1 MIEITD
7 TNDSVGADDE
17 HPSAPMTIGRYEVL
31 RPIGWGDTASVWL
44 ARDPHLD
51 REVALKEVTALRSID
66 RAKVQRFL
74 QEVRRAGSMSHP
86 NIVAVYD
93 HFEAA
98 GTPCIAMEYMPH
110 GSLRRYRGRLD
121 LPQCVGVLEG
131 VLGGLALAEV
141 KGVVHR
147 SLKPENIMVTA
158 EGRVKIADL
167 GIATATHAV
176 CTWAGTTPPR
186 RATMEVSPY
195 SAPEQAGAHP
205 VGPWT
210 DLYSVG
216 VIAGQ
221 LLAGRPT
228 THGLAAPAGDLDPA
242 LSRWVDDLVATD
254 PHKRTS
260 SAYVA
265 WDSLEEIAID
275 LWGPRWRRG
284 ARITAACA
292 QPTRRCRR

>member
-1 MIEITD
+1 MIEMTD
-7 TNDSVGADDE
+7 TNESPCPETDDPPVP
-17 HPSAPMTIGRYEVL
+17 HTIGRYQVL

-44 ARDPHLD
+44 ARDRHLD

-66 RAKVQRFL
+66 RSKVQRFL

-93 HFEAA
+93 HFEA
-98 GTPCIAMEYMPH
+98 GSTPCIAMEYMPH
-110 GSLRRYRGRLD
+110 GSLRRYPGRLD
-121 LPQCVGVLEG
+121 LAQCVGVLEG

-141 KGVVHR
+141 RGVVHR
-147 SLKPENIMVTA
+147 GLKPENIMVTA

-176 CTWAGTTPPR
+176 CTWAGTAPPR
-186 RATMEVSPY
+186 TAMTEASPY
-195 SAPEQAGAHP
+195 SAPEQAGSHP

-216 VIAGQ
+216 VIARE
-221 LLAGRPT
+221 LLAGQT
-228 THGLAAPAGDLDPA
+228 ATHGPQAPGVDLDPA

-284 ARITAACA
+284 ARITAARE

>member
-7 TNDSVGADDE
+7 TNDSAGTDDE
-17 HPSAPMTIGRYEVL
+17 HRSAPMTIGRYKVL
-31 RPIGWGDTASVWL
+31 RPIGWGNRASVWL

-66 RAKVQRFL
+66 RSKVRRFL
-74 QEVRRAGSMSHP
+74 HEVRRAGSMSHP
-86 NIVAVYD
+86 NIVPVYD
-93 HFEAA
+93 HFEAGGA
-98 GTPCIAMEYMPH
+98 PCIAMEYMPH
-110 GSLRRYRGRLD
+110 GSLRRYPGRLD
-121 LPQCVGVLEG
+121 LAQCVGVLEG
-131 VLGGLALAEV
+131 ILGGLALAEV

-147 SLKPENIMVTA
+147 SLKPENILVTA

-176 CTWAGTTPPR
+176 CTSAGTAPLRT
-186 RATMEVSPY
+186 AMMDASPY
-195 SAPEQAGAHP
+195 SAPEQTEAHP

-216 VIAGQ
+216 VIARE
-221 LLAGRPT
+221 LLAGQPAT
-228 THGLAAPAGDLDPA
+228 YGLEAPSGELDPA
-242 LSRWVDDLVATD
+242 LCRWVDDLVATD
-254 PHKRTS
+254 PHQRTS

-284 ARITAACA
+284 ARITAARE
-292 QPTRRCRR
+292 QPTLRCRR